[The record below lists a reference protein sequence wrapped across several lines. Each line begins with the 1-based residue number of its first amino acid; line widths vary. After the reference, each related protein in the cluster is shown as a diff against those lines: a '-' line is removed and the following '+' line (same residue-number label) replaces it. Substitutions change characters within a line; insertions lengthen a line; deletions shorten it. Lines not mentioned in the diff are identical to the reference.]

1 MIRLVQ
7 VPLVGGSMFPDD
19 KYAIF
24 RGASFAL

>member
-1 MIRLVQ
+1 MIRPVQ
-7 VPLVGGSMFPDD
+7 VPLVGESRLFDD